1 MIHDN
6 PERASRYLSGPF
18 AELCSLSE
26 FAELHGLDE
35 SAIRH
40 AIKSGKFRIG
50 IDCMKFGKQW
60 VMSKQAFRTFDGDY
74 SKFSNECVNCRK
86 AINAANEATAA
97 KAAQENITIW

>member
-6 PERASRYLSGPF
+6 PQRATHFISGPF
-18 AELCSLSE
+18 AELCSLAE
-26 FAELHGLDE
+26 FAELHGVDE

-60 VMSKQAFRTFDGDY
+60 VMSKQAFHSFDGNY
-74 SKFSNECVNCRK
+74 SKFSIECVNCRN
-86 AINAANEATAA
+86 AIKAANEKTAT
-97 KAAQENITIW
+97 QENHTLP

>member
-6 PERASRYLSGPF
+6 PQRASHFISGPF
-18 AELCSLSE
+18 AELCSLAE
-26 FAELHGLDE
+26 FAELHGVDE

-60 VMSKQAFRTFDGDY
+60 VMSREAFHAFDGSY
-74 SKFSNECVNCRK
+74 MHFSETKANCYK
-86 AINAANEATAA
+86 AVKAANLTLS
-97 KAAQENITIW
+97 

>member
-1 MIHDN
+1 MAIHDN
-6 PERASRYLSGPF
+6 VERAVAFISSPF

-26 FAELHGLDE
+26 FAEVHGVDE

-60 VMSKQAFRTFDGDY
+60 VMSKQAFHSFDGNY
-74 SKFSNECVNCRK
+74 SKFSTTCVDCRK
-86 AINAANEATAA
+86 AIRAANEKTAGLDA
-97 KAAQENITIW
+97 ENYTLS